1 MSARA
6 ATDKYADRVE
16 DILDAACLVISQ
28 SGSRALRMQ
37 DVARQAGAS
46 KALVHYYF
54 KTREELLARAYS
66 YVDAKNRAQVMAQI
80 SPLEHG
86 ATRLARLLLFYFD
99 DEASKRQE
107 WVVWLELSS
116 IATFDPNLRPT
127 MEASFRNWIDLI
139 ERTIRDGI
147 ADGSIPQAIDPSEA
161 AIRL

>member
-1 MSARA
+1 MPAVA
-6 ATDKYADRVE
+6 ATDQYADRVE

-54 KTREELLARAYS
+54 KT
-66 YVDAKNRAQVMAQI
+66 RAQVMAQI

-116 IATFDPNLRPT
+116 IATF
-127 MEASFRNWIDLI
+127 
-139 ERTIRDGI
+139 
-147 ADGSIPQAIDPSEA
+147 
-161 AIRL
+161 